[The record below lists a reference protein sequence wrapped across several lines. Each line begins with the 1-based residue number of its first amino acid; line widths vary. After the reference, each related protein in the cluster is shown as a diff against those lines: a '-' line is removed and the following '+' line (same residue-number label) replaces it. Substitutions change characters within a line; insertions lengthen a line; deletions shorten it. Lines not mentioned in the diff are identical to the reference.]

1 MSSVVPSF
9 LGRIEEEMASN
20 TEVGARGEHAPP
32 VDPLAPV
39 VAGCRRRE
47 PSAQR
52 ELVVRTQ
59 DRVYRTLVRLVGV
72 QDAEDVAQQV
82 YLQVFRQMDRFS
94 GHSSFGTWLYRVT
107 VNEAM
112 QHLRRGR
119 KRRFAILNWETPD
132 HEADRCQRSE
142 TSELLDR
149 ALAEIEPEL
158 RSIFVLREVEGLSYE
173 AIGAAMDIPLGTVAS
188 RLSRARHDLQER
200 LRCLGWTA

>member
-1 MSSVVPSF
+1 MFSAAHSF
-9 LGRIEEEMASN
+9 LGRIEHEMASN
-20 TEVGARGEHAPP
+20 RFTGQLGEVARPA
-32 VDPLAPV
+32 DPLTHV

-47 PSAQR
+47 PRAQR

-82 YLQVFRQMDRFS
+82 YLQVFRQMDRFN
-94 GHSSFGTWLYRVT
+94 GDSSFGTWLYRVT

-112 QHLRRGR
+112 QHLRKSR
-119 KRRFAILNWETPD
+119 KRRFAILNWEPQD
-132 HEADRCQRSE
+132 HEADRGRRAE
-142 TSELLDR
+142 TRKILDR
-149 ALAEIEPEL
+149 ALADLEPEL

-173 AIGAAMDIPLGTVAS
+173 AIGAAVGIPMGTVAS

-200 LRCLGWTA
+200 LRSLGWNG

>member
-1 MSSVVPSF
+1 MSSVTLSF
-9 LGRIEEEMASN
+9 LGRFEEEMASN
-20 TEVGARGEHAPP
+20 TDVEARGEHAPP
-32 VDPLAPV
+32 VDRLAHV

-59 DRVYRTLVRLVGV
+59 DRVYRTLVRLVGM

-82 YLQVFRQMDRFS
+82 YLQVFRQVDRFK
-94 GHSSFGTWLYRVT
+94 GDSSFGTWLYRVT

-119 KRRFAILNWETPD
+119 KRRIAILNWEPTD
-132 HEADRCQRSE
+132 READRCQRSE
-142 TSELLDR
+142 TRELLDH

-173 AIGAAMDIPLGTVAS
+173 AIGAAVGIPMGTVAS
-188 RLSRARHDLQER
+188 RLSRARHELQER
-200 LRCLGWTA
+200 LRSLGWTG